1 VEAWQNFGFVPP
13 TMVVELARIA
23 EAAGIV
29 GVSLPEHLV
38 TPTVVA
44 TPNPYVPAGGAGY
57 PPDAPFLDPFVA
69 FAAMATATTQ
79 LRFLANV
86 FVLPLRNLFTAAKS
100 ISSAA
105 VLSGDR
111 VALGIG
117 IGWMREEFEAIGAS
131 FADRGAR
138 TDEMLAVLPALLR
151 GEPVTAAGEHVRFA
165 EVTMAPPALS
175 PVPILVGGVSAPA
188 LRRAA
193 RADGWIGV
201 NHAEAELMGILDR
214 LRRAREQS
222 GDERPG
228 YRIVVSRPAEFDHA
242 MATRYARAGVTAV
255 VNRSTVATLGADADD
270 AQHHAAMTE
279 FRDLVAV

>member
-13 TMVVELARIA
+13 TMVVDLARIA
-23 EAAGIV
+23 EDAGIV

-38 TPTVVA
+38 TPSVIV

-69 FAAMATATTQ
+69 FAAMATATTR

-105 VLSGDR
+105 VLSGNR
-111 VALGIG
+111 VSLGVG
-117 IGWMREEFEAIGAS
+117 IGWMRDEFEAVGAS
-131 FADRGAR
+131 FGDRGAR
-138 TDEMLAVLPALLR
+138 TDEMLRVLPALLR
-151 GEPVTAAGEHVRFA
+151 GEPVSAAGEHVRFP
-165 EVTMAPPALS
+165 EVTMAPGATD
-175 PVPILVGGVSAPA
+175 PVPILVGGASAPA

-201 NHAEAELMGILDR
+201 NHAEAELMVILER
-214 LRRAREQS
+214 LRRARAEA
-222 GDERPG
+222 GDQRAG
-228 YRIVVSRPAEFDHA
+228 YRIVVSRPAEFDRA
-242 MATRYARAGVTAV
+242 MAQRYAAAGVTAV
-255 VNRSTVATLGADADD
+255 VNRSTVATLGAEAT
-270 AQHHAAMTE
+270 AAAHHDTMAE
-279 FRDLVAV
+279 FRDLVAD